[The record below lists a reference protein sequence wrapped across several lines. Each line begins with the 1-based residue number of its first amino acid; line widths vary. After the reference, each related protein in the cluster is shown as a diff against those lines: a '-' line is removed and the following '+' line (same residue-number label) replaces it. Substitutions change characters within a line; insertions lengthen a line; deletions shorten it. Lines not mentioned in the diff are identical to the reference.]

1 MADAT
6 ARLTYTEL
14 CALPDDGLRHEI
26 IEGQHLVTPAPGV
39 AHQHAVARL
48 LQALMDW
55 ADAHGGVVLP
65 APTDVYFGEID
76 VVEPDVVVVTPEH
89 RERVE
94 KRFVRGAPDVAVE
107 VSSPSTR
114 QRDRG
119 RKRALYE
126 REGVGEFWFVDLDA
140 EQVELHRREGERF
153 AAPVVVGGDEEVT
166 SPRLPGFALP
176 VRRLVTSPLD

>member
-1 MADAT
+1 
-6 ARLTYTEL
+6 
-14 CALPDDGLRHEI
+14 
-26 IEGQHLVTPAPGV
+26 
-39 AHQHAVARL
+39 
-48 LQALMDW
+48 
-55 ADAHGGVVLP
+55 
-65 APTDVYFGEID
+65 

-166 SPRLPGFALP
+166 SPRLPGFALSVP
-176 VRRLVTSPLD
+176 APGHLAARLTRAPPCRRAPLAVS